1 MTTISK
7 KEVHKFL
14 DKHPDIPFSA
24 AKFEYSLY
32 LEPEAVEHA
41 NAISEKILGESEED
55 LRLKRMIE
63 QAETTEEMLKLMRK
77 PLSGG
82 NRSRLRGK
90 LLEYETVLMP
100 CIKEKT
106 MKNGQDIFIENTLY
120 FFLHCEENCC
130 NWLMKEYSNIRN
142 EYLKSMLCLV
152 IGFRGDVEMLSF
164 LTKETERLERMYLQ
178 ETYAQGPILAIQ
190 ELAVRFLN

>member
-32 LEPEAVEHA
+32 LEPEAVEYA
-41 NAISEKILGESEED
+41 NAISEKMLDESEED
-55 LRLKRMIE
+55 LHSKRMIE
-63 QAETTEEMLKLMRK
+63 QAETTEELLKLMRK

-90 LLEYETVLMP
+90 LLEYETVMMP

-142 EYLKSMLCLV
+142 EYFKSMLCLV

>member
-1 MTTISK
+1 MLVK
-7 KEVHKFL
+7 
-14 DKHPDIPFSA
+14 
-24 AKFEYSLY
+24 
-32 LEPEAVEHA
+32 
-41 NAISEKILGESEED
+41 SEED
-55 LRLKRMIE
+55 LYSEKMIE
-63 QAETTEEMLKLMRK
+63 QTSTAEELLKLMRK
-77 PLSGG
+77 PLSSG
-82 NRSRLRGK
+82 NRSRLRRK
-90 LLEYETVLMP
+90 MLEYKKDMMSL
-100 CIKEKT
+100 IKEKT

-152 IGFRGDVEMLSF
+152 IGFRGDVEMISF
-164 LTKETERLERMYLQ
+164 LMKETERLERMYPQ

>member
-1 MTTISK
+1 MATISK

-32 LEPEAVEHA
+32 LEPEAVEYA
-41 NAISEKILGESEED
+41 NAISEKMLGESEED
-55 LRLKRMIE
+55 LHSKRMIE
-63 QAETTEEMLKLMRK
+63 QAETTEELLKLMRK

-90 LLEYETVLMP
+90 LLEYEIVLMP
-100 CIKEKT
+100 WIKEKT
-106 MKNGQDIFIENTLY
+106 MKNGQDIFRENTLY
-120 FFLHCEENCC
+120 FFLYCEENCC

-142 EYLKSMLCLV
+142 EYFKSMLCLV

>member
-32 LEPEAVEHA
+32 LEPEAVEYA
-41 NAISEKILGESEED
+41 NAISEKMLDESEED
-55 LRLKRMIE
+55 LHSKRMIE
-63 QAETTEEMLKLMRK
+63 QAETTEELLKLMRK

-100 CIKEKT
+100 YIKEKT
-106 MKNGQDIFIENTLY
+106 MKNGQDIFRENTLY
-120 FFLHCEENCC
+120 FFLYCEENCC

-142 EYLKSMLCLV
+142 EYFKSMLCLV
-152 IGFRGDVEMLSF
+152 IGFRGDVEMIPF
-164 LTKETERLERMYLQ
+164 LMKETERLERMYPQ

>member
-32 LEPEAVEHA
+32 LEPEAVEYA
-41 NAISEKILGESEED
+41 NAISEKMLGESEED
-55 LRLKRMIE
+55 LRSKRMIE
-63 QAETTEEMLKLMRK
+63 QAETMEELLKLMRK

-100 CIKEKT
+100 YIKEKT
-106 MKNGQDIFIENTLY
+106 MKNGQDIFRENTLY
-120 FFLHCEENCC
+120 FFLYCEENCC

-142 EYLKSMLCLV
+142 EYFKSMLCLV

>member
-1 MTTISK
+1 MTTINK

-32 LEPEAVEHA
+32 LEPEAVEYA
-41 NAISEKILGESEED
+41 NAISEKMLGESEED
-55 LRLKRMIE
+55 LHSKRMIE
-63 QAETTEEMLKLMRK
+63 QAETTEELLKLMRK

-90 LLEYETVLMP
+90 LLEYETVMMP

-130 NWLMKEYSNIRN
+130 DWLMKEYSNIRN
-142 EYLKSMLCLV
+142 EYLRSMLCLE
-152 IGFRGDVEMLSF
+152 IGFRGDVEMIPF
-164 LTKETERLERMYLQ
+164 LMKETERLERMYPQ

>member
-32 LEPEAVEHA
+32 LEPEAVEYA
-41 NAISEKILGESEED
+41 NAVSEKMLGESEED
-55 LRLKRMIE
+55 LHSKRMIE
-63 QAETTEEMLKLMRK
+63 QAETTEELLKLMRK

-82 NRSRLRGK
+82 NRSRLRRK

-100 CIKEKT
+100 CIKEKI

-130 NWLMKEYSNIRN
+130 NWLMKEYFNIRN
-142 EYLKSMLCLV
+142 EYLRSMLCLV
-152 IGFRGDVEMLSF
+152 IGFRGDVEMIPF
-164 LTKETERLERMYLQ
+164 LMKETERLERMYPQ

>member
-32 LEPEAVEHA
+32 LESEAVEYA
-41 NAISEKILGESEED
+41 NAISEKMLGESEED
-55 LRLKRMIE
+55 LRSKRMIE
-63 QAETTEEMLKLMRK
+63 QAKTTEELLKLMRK

-142 EYLKSMLCLV
+142 EYFKSMLCLV

-164 LTKETERLERMYLQ
+164 LTKETERLERMYPQ

>member
-32 LEPEAVEHA
+32 LEPEAVEYA
-41 NAISEKILGESEED
+41 NAISEKMLDESEED
-55 LRLKRMIE
+55 LHSKRMIE
-63 QAETTEEMLKLMRK
+63 QAETTEELLKLMRK

-90 LLEYETVLMP
+90 LLEYETVMMP

-130 NWLMKEYSNIRN
+130 DWLMKEYSNIRN

-152 IGFRGDVEMLSF
+152 IGFRGDVEMIPF
-164 LTKETERLERMYLQ
+164 LMKETERLERMYLQ

-190 ELAVRFLN
+190 ELTVRYLN

>member
-1 MTTISK
+1 MATISK

-32 LEPEAVEHA
+32 LEPEAVEYA
-41 NAISEKILGESEED
+41 NAISEKMLDESEED
-55 LRLKRMIE
+55 LHSKRMIE
-63 QAETTEEMLKLMRK
+63 QAETTEELLKLMRK

-90 LLEYETVLMP
+90 LLEYEIVLMP
-100 CIKEKT
+100 WIKEKT

-130 NWLMKEYSNIRN
+130 DWLMKEYSNIWN
-142 EYLKSMLCLV
+142 EYFKSMLCLV

>member
-32 LEPEAVEHA
+32 LEPEAVEYA
-41 NAISEKILGESEED
+41 NAISEKMLDESEED
-55 LRLKRMIE
+55 LHSKRMIE
-63 QAETTEEMLKLMRK
+63 QAETTEELLKLMRK

-90 LLEYETVLMP
+90 LLEYEIVLMTW
-100 CIKEKT
+100 IKEKT
-106 MKNGQDIFIENTLY
+106 MKNGQDIFRENTLY
-120 FFLHCEENCC
+120 FFLYCEENCC

-142 EYLKSMLCLV
+142 EYFKSMLCLV

>member
-32 LEPEAVEHA
+32 LEPEAVEYA

-55 LRLKRMIE
+55 LHSKRMIE
-63 QAETTEEMLKLMRK
+63 QAETTEELLKLMRK

-142 EYLKSMLCLV
+142 EYFKSMLCLV

>member
-1 MTTISK
+1 MTTINK

-32 LEPEAVEHA
+32 LEPEAVEYA
-41 NAISEKILGESEED
+41 NAISEKMLGESEED
-55 LRLKRMIE
+55 LHSKRMIE
-63 QAETTEEMLKLMRK
+63 QAETTEELLKLMRK

-90 LLEYETVLMP
+90 LLEYETVMMP

-130 NWLMKEYSNIRN
+130 DWLMKEYSNIRN
-142 EYLKSMLCLV
+142 EYLRSMLCLV

>member
-32 LEPEAVEHA
+32 LEPEAVEYA

-55 LRLKRMIE
+55 LHSKRMIE
-63 QAETTEEMLKLMRK
+63 QAETTEELLKLMRK

-90 LLEYETVLMP
+90 LLEYETVMMP
-100 CIKEKT
+100 YIKEKN
-106 MKNGQDIFIENTLY
+106 MKNGQDIFIENALY
-120 FFLHCEENCC
+120 FFLHCKENCC
-130 NWLMKEYSNIRN
+130 SWLMKEYANIRN

-152 IGFRGDVEMLSF
+152 IGFRGDVYLVILF
-164 LTKETERLERMYLQ
+164 ERTDDIKCSRDCSCASKSRTSNFY
-178 ETYAQGPILAIQ
+178 YYRPSAS
-190 ELAVRFLN
+190 N

>member
-32 LEPEAVEHA
+32 LESEAVEYA
-41 NAISEKILGESEED
+41 NAISEKMLGESEED
-55 LRLKRMIE
+55 LRSKRMIE
-63 QAETTEEMLKLMRK
+63 QAKTTEELLKLMRK

-142 EYLKSMLCLV
+142 EYFKSMLCLV

>member
-32 LEPEAVEHA
+32 LEPEAVEYA
-41 NAISEKILGESEED
+41 NAISEKMLDESEED
-55 LRLKRMIE
+55 LHSKRMIE
-63 QAETTEEMLKLMRK
+63 QAETTEELLKLMRK

-90 LLEYETVLMP
+90 LLEYETVMMP

-106 MKNGQDIFIENTLY
+106 MKNGQDIFRENTLY
-120 FFLHCEENCC
+120 FFLYCEENCC

-142 EYLKSMLCLV
+142 EYFKSMLCLV

-164 LTKETERLERMYLQ
+164 LTKETERLERMYPQ

>member
-32 LEPEAVEHA
+32 LEPEAVEYA
-41 NAISEKILGESEED
+41 NAISEKMLDESEED
-55 LRLKRMIE
+55 LHSKRMIE
-63 QAETTEEMLKLMRK
+63 QAETTEELLKLMRK

-90 LLEYETVLMP
+90 LLEYETVMMP

-130 NWLMKEYSNIRN
+130 DWLMKEYSNIRN
-142 EYLKSMLCLV
+142 E
-152 IGFRGDVEMLSF
+152 
-164 LTKETERLERMYLQ
+164 
-178 ETYAQGPILAIQ
+178 
-190 ELAVRFLN
+190 

>member
-32 LEPEAVEHA
+32 LEPEAVEYA

-55 LRLKRMIE
+55 LHSKRMIE
-63 QAETTEEMLKLMRK
+63 QAETTEELLKLMRK

-90 LLEYETVLMP
+90 LLEYETVFFTVQEK
-100 CIKEKT
+100 IKSIFYK
-106 MKNGQDIFIENTLY
+106 DILPVFHS
-120 FFLHCEENCC
+120 FFLHCKENCC
-130 NWLMKEYSNIRN
+130 SWLMKEYANIRN

-152 IGFRGDVEMLSF
+152 IGFRGDVYLVILF
-164 LTKETERLERMYLQ
+164 ERTDDIKCSRDCSCASKSR
-178 ETYAQGPILAIQ
+178 T
-190 ELAVRFLN
+190 

>member
-1 MTTISK
+1 MMTISK
-7 KEVHKFL
+7 KEVHRFL

-32 LEPEAVEHA
+32 LEPEVVEYA
-41 NAISEKILGESEED
+41 NTISEKILGESGED
-55 LRLKRMIE
+55 LHSKRMIE
-63 QAETTEEMLKLMRK
+63 QAETREELLKLMRK

-100 CIKEKT
+100 WIKEKT
-106 MKNGQDIFIENTLY
+106 MKNGQDIFIENALY

-130 NWLMKEYSNIRN
+130 NWIVKEYSNIRN
-142 EYLKSMLCLV
+142 EYFKSMLCLV
-152 IGFRGDVEMLSF
+152 IGFRGDVEMIPF
-164 LTKETERLERMYLQ
+164 LMKETERLERMYPQ

>member
-32 LEPEAVEHA
+32 LEPEAVEYA

-55 LRLKRMIE
+55 LHSKRMIE
-63 QAETTEEMLKLMRK
+63 QAETTEELLKLMRK

-90 LLEYETVLMP
+90 LLEYETVMMP
-100 CIKEKT
+100 YIKEKT
-106 MKNGQDIFIENTLY
+106 MKNGQDIFIENALY
-120 FFLHCEENCC
+120 FFLHCKENCC
-130 NWLMKEYSNIRN
+130 SWLMKEYANIRN

>member
-32 LEPEAVEHA
+32 LEPEAVEYA
-41 NAISEKILGESEED
+41 NAISEKMLDESEED
-55 LRLKRMIE
+55 LHSKRMIE
-63 QAETTEEMLKLMRK
+63 QAETTEKLLKLMRK

-90 LLEYETVLMP
+90 LLEYETVMMP

-130 NWLMKEYSNIRN
+130 DWLMKEYSNIRN

-152 IGFRGDVEMLSF
+152 IGFRGDVEMIPF
-164 LTKETERLERMYLQ
+164 LMKETERLERMYPQ

-190 ELAVRFLN
+190 ELTVRYLN

>member
-1 MTTISK
+1 MATISK

-32 LEPEAVEHA
+32 LEPEAVEYA
-41 NAISEKILGESEED
+41 NAISEKMLGESEED
-55 LRLKRMIE
+55 LRSKRMIE
-63 QAETTEEMLKLMRK
+63 QAETMEELLKLMRK

-100 CIKEKT
+100 YIKEKT
-106 MKNGQDIFIENTLY
+106 MKNGQDIFRENTLY
-120 FFLHCEENCC
+120 FFLYCEENCC

-142 EYLKSMLCLV
+142 EYFKSMLCLV